1 MGLRGAII
9 GSLNREVLTANLS
22 TPLGLPYQ
30 AGNQSE
36 VRVSFQ
42 RPTSAARLSVNVM
55 ADTATSAT
63 GTEFF
68 IDYDTLRL
76 LPEDKTIDLTL
87 YVDNTFTEAF
97 WMGGRVAMTIVT
109 KSSGGIDDVLVR
121 ASEAGVT

>member
-1 MGLRGAII
+1 
-9 GSLNREVLTANLS
+9 
-22 TPLGLPYQ
+22 
-30 AGNQSE
+30 
-36 VRVSFQ
+36 
-42 RPTSAARLSVNVM
+42 M

-97 WMGGRVAMTIVT
+97 WMGGRVAMTVVT

-121 ASEAGVT
+121 ASEVGVVVSATAWEVGSIWITPEEVKQTPRRDVVAFEI